1 MKGIVLAGG
10 SGSRLYPLTVIMS
23 KQLQPIYN
31 KPMIYYPIS
40 LLMLAGIKD
49 ILLITTP
56 HDMPH
61 FQKLFENSED
71 LGINISYKIQESPRG
86 LAEAFMLGED
96 FINGDDV
103 TMMLGDN
110 LFYGNFQVF
119 RDACQAQATRE
130 NGQNARVF
138 AYKVSDPSRYGV
150 VEFESKTNR
159 VVSIE
164 EKPENPKSNYAI
176 PGLYIF
182 DGSAAARAKKIKP
195 SPRGEIEIT
204 DLISSYLREETLGVQ
219 VLGRGMAWLDTG
231 TPESLLE
238 STAFIGAIE
247 QRQGV
252 KVACLEEIAYR
263 MNFIDKNQLIH
274 LTQKLPICD
283 YRRYL
288 ELIIE
293 EE

>member
-110 LFYGNFQVF
+110 LFYG
-119 RDACQAQATRE
+119 
-130 NGQNARVF
+130 
-138 AYKVSDPSRYGV
+138 
-150 VEFESKTNR
+150 
-159 VVSIE
+159 E
-164 EKPENPKSNYAI
+164 E
-176 PGLYIF
+176 
-182 DGSAAARAKKIKP
+182 
-195 SPRGEIEIT
+195 
-204 DLISSYLREETLGVQ
+204 
-219 VLGRGMAWLDTG
+219 
-231 TPESLLE
+231 
-238 STAFIGAIE
+238 
-247 QRQGV
+247 
-252 KVACLEEIAYR
+252 
-263 MNFIDKNQLIH
+263 
-274 LTQKLPICD
+274 
-283 YRRYL
+283 
-288 ELIIE
+288 
-293 EE
+293 